1 MSTHTKNNVEN
12 TAVRAAIALIAPIAI
27 AYAAKSL
34 TQQSNNTLFFGIIG
48 IVSWLLGL
56 RWYGIKGMGL
66 RGGRALFA
74 GAGFAVL
81 GWIAFL
87 IARVV
92 FIPIDSL
99 STGIKDYIFL
109 LLFEAF
115 AVQLWLYGLF
125 FRAVAEWRGGL
136 TAAVSSGIVFGG
148 IGFLFFQESTQL
160 PASMLYFVTL
170 GMMYGII
177 RLRTGSI
184 VGIVLVQ
191 AVQSFTGWVAFTAT
205 SIPITAEWNDFY
217 MATSVA
223 YLIISWRLWPKVE
236 EDYRV

>member
-1 MSTHTKNNVEN
+1 MSDQIKSNKN
-12 TAVRAAIALIAPIAI
+12 ALRPIIALAAPLTV
-27 AYAAKSL
+27 AYAVKL
-34 TQQSNNTLFFGIIG
+34 VTQQSNNALFFGSIG

-56 RWYGIKGMGL
+56 RWYGIEKMGL

-87 IARVV
+87 IARIL

-99 STGIKDYIFL
+99 STGIKAYLFF

-115 AVQLWLYGLF
+115 AVQLWVYGLF
-125 FRAVAEWRGGL
+125 FRATAVWLGGL
-136 TAAVSSGIVFGG
+136 TAAISSGIVFGG
-148 IGFLFFQESTQL
+148 IAFLFFQESSL
-160 PASMLYFVTL
+160 PTPAAMLYFSML
-170 GMMYGII
+170 GVLYGII

-184 VGIVLVQ
+184 IGTVLVQ
-191 AVQSFTGWVAFTAT
+191 AIQSFTGWVAFASTSTPVTAQ
-205 SIPITAEWNDFY
+205 WNSFY
-217 MATSVA
+217 VAVSSA

-236 EDYRV
+236 GDYRV